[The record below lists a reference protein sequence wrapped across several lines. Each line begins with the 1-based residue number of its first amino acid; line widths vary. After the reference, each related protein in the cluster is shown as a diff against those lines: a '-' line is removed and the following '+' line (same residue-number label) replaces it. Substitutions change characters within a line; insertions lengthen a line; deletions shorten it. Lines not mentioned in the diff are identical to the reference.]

1 MKKILLLLAVFLLV
15 APASVFAETFEKL
28 DGSSASYVLDIG
40 SGESMIFL
48 WTSRCPYCISEL
60 RAMNK
65 NENICKYSKC
75 FFVNI
80 GETKSE
86 VNRVVKKLKLNDHIT
101 KNIVLDKD
109 AILAMKFSVI
119 GVPTFILMRDG
130 EILDRAYHFDEKTIK
145 HVFEKK

>member
-1 MKKILLLLAVFLLV
+1 MKKTLLLLFVFLAV
-15 APASVFAETFEKL
+15 AQAAGFAETFERL
-28 DGSSASYVLDIG
+28 DGSSISYASDIA
-40 SGESMIFL
+40 SGKSMIFL
-48 WTSRCPYCISEL
+48 WTSRCPYCVNEL
-60 RAMNK
+60 CAMNK

-86 VNRVVKKLKLNDHIT
+86 VNKVVKSLKLNDHIT

-130 EILDRAYHFDEKTIK
+130 KILDRAYHFDEKTIK
-145 HVFEKK
+145 HVFENK